1 MSFDTYDTHNP
12 LNPINQED
20 NESLSELEQQQEWNQ
35 ELLKKNTKL
44 LKDLRILK
52 EIESNLATF
61 GFLTY
66 EEQKQKSQILKL

>member
-1 MSFDTYDTHNP
+1 MNDTYNTYSP

-20 NESLSELEQQQEWNQ
+20 NEPLSELEQQQEWNQ

-44 LKDLRILK
+44 LKDLQVLR
-52 EIESNLATF
+52 EIESNLTTF

>member
-1 MSFDTYDTHNP
+1 MNDTYNTYNP

-20 NESLSELEQQQEWNQ
+20 NEPLSELEQQQEWNQ

-44 LKDLRILK
+44 IKDLQVLRQ
-52 EIESNLATF
+52 IESNLATF

>member
-1 MSFDTYDTHNP
+1 MNDTYNIYSP

-20 NESLSELEQQQEWNQ
+20 NEPLSELETLQEWNQ

-44 LKDLRILK
+44 LKDLQVLR
-52 EIESNLATF
+52 EIESNLTTF